1 MKEKIEKKKF
11 KVIIEMVEK
20 CGGLVLDRFEYET
33 LARNYKDAEE
43 RALDY
48 YLVNSTTLK
57 IKNSLFELKVYSST
71 EIVED

>member
-20 CGGLVLDRFEYET
+20 SSGIVMNIFEYET
-33 LARNYKDAEE
+33 LAKNYNDAEE

-48 YLVNSTTLK
+48 YSVNAETMK
-57 IKNSLFELKVYSST
+57 IGNSLFALNVYSST

>member
-20 CGGLVLDRFEYET
+20 GSGIVMSRFEYET
-33 LARNYKDAEE
+33 LAKNYKDAEE

-48 YLVNSTTLK
+48 YLVNSETLK
-57 IKNSLFELKVYSST
+57 IGNSLFELKVYSST

>member
-20 CGGLVLDRFEYET
+20 CGGLVLYRFEYTT
-33 LARNYKDAEE
+33 LARNYNDAEE

-48 YLVNSTTLK
+48 YLVNLETVK
-57 IKNSLFELKVYSST
+57 IVNSPFKLKVYSST
-71 EIVED
+71 ETVED

>member
-11 KVIIEMVEK
+11 EVTIEMVEK
-20 CGGLVLDRFEYET
+20 CSGIVMYRFEYKT

-48 YLVNSTTLK
+48 YLVNLETVK
-57 IKNSLFELKVYSST
+57 VGNSPFELKVYSST
-71 EIVED
+71 EIMED

>member
-11 KVIIEMVEK
+11 EVTIEMVEK
-20 CGGLVLDRFEYET
+20 CGGLVEDRFEYTT

-48 YLVNSTTLK
+48 YLVNSETLK
-57 IKNSLFELKVYSST
+57 IGNSLFELKGYSST
-71 EIVED
+71 ETVED